1 MAWRDEYRPGAF
13 RGVPF
18 HLKNSSSTGGRRT
31 VLNEFP
37 LRDTPDTEDMG
48 RRARQFSLTMTLIG
62 PDYMDQRDRLIEALE
77 TAGPGTLMHPFRGE
91 LRVAVLGDYSCE
103 ESTEQGGLARVSVTF
118 VESGETPRP
127 DSVVVQGFAGNE
139 AADALEEDAL
149 SEFLDKFAVAG
160 WVSSVAEEAQG
171 MLGEA
176 MSAVTD
182 AVGYAEGLAG
192 DAIGFAQNAAGKI
205 MSGGGLLQGAG
216 SFGTLMR
223 RLTGSAQQLIL
234 SPGNLGGA
242 LLGMVRSISLGTG
255 SPLQALRAQMSLF
268 GLGSRAK
275 SVSHSSRAGYQ
286 TPARAQMATN
296 QAAVYTLIERAAVAE
311 AVRLAVSKPASS
323 SASSLTSTST
333 AATTA
338 GLSPSSNATTLA
350 SSGGQWLATDVQG
363 TAVSLAVATGATPQ
377 RVNGVAFDNRD
388 QAVEIRDQLLEELD
402 RQQLTAA
409 PERYRPLA
417 RLSTEL
423 IAEMNRT
430 AASLVPLAHVT
441 PTKTQ
446 PALLLAHRLYGDAR
460 QAEQIVTRNRIAH
473 PGFVPGGIELEVLKN
488 A

>member
-62 PDYMDQRDRLIEALE
+62 SDYMDQRDRLIEALE
-77 TAGPGTLMHPFRGE
+77 TSGPGTLMHPFRGE

-103 ESTEQGGLARVSVTF
+103 ESTEQGGMARVSVTF

-149 SEFLDKFAVAG
+149 SEFLDKFAVVG

-323 SASSLTSTST
+323 PASSLASTST

-338 GLSPSSNATTLA
+338 GQIPSTVAI
-350 SSGGQWLATDVQG
+350 SGGQWLATG
-363 TAVSLAVATGATPQ
+363 AASLAVATGATPH